1 MLFRSVADADAWR
14 NCEIS
19 GKTFK
24 AGLSKYF
31 NDQVR
36 VLSVKLSVDTE
47 ARTATFEGT
56 AEAEA
61 AASECDMQ
69 QRAQL
74 LLLPARMHT

>member
-1 MLFRSVADADAWR
+1 MEVAR
-14 NCEIS
+14 R
-19 GKTFK
+19 F
-24 AGLSKYF
+24 
-31 NDQVR
+31 
-36 VLSVKLSVDTE
+36 
-47 ARTATFEGT
+47 